1 VTANGGF
8 ALRETLGVVRIEVKT
23 VIDARPK
30 DVWQAVEDISRHVDW
45 MDDAVAIRFTSGR
58 RSGVGTTYE
67 CDTRIGLVRLTDVM
81 EITEWSP
88 GKAMGV
94 RHVGLVTGEGR
105 FTLARARGGRT
116 RFTWKERLTFPLW
129 MGGPLGAV
137 IGGQILKRVWRRN
150 LSNLKQQLAQQPAR
164 PRSTPTRWRRRA
176 R

>member
-1 VTANGGF
+1 VVHITV
-8 ALRETLGVVRIEVKT
+8 ETI
-23 VIDARPK
+23 IDAQPK
-30 DVWQAVEDISRHVDW
+30 DVWRAVEDISRHVEW
-45 MDDAVAIRFTSGR
+45 MDDAVAIRFTSAQHN
-58 RSGVGTTYE
+58 GVGTTYE
-67 CDTRIGLVRLTDVM
+67 CDTAIGPVRLTDVM

-105 FTLARARGGRT
+105 FTLRRARGGCT

-129 MGGPLGAV
+129 MGGPLGGLV
-137 IGGQILKRVWRRN
+137 GGQILKRVWRRN
-150 LSNLKQQLAQQPAR
+150 LTNLKEQLGQQPAR